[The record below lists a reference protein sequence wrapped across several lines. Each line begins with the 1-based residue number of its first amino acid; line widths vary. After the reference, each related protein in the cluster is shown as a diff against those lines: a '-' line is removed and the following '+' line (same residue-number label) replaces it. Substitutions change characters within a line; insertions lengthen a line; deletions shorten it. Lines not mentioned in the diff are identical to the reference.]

1 MRLRELI
8 YYYYYYSRSLKEIQI
23 RIWKINMI

>member
-1 MRLRELI
+1 MRLHELI